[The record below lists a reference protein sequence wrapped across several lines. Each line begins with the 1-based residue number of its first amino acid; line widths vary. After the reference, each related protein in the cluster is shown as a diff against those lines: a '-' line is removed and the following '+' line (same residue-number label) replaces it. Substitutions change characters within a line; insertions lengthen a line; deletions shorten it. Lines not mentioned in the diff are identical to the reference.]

1 MDLQSGL
8 IDITTEAD
16 NAWGYSHIDCKYRTS
31 SIDRIAF
38 QRSATSL
45 NVARRPVND

>member
-16 NAWGYSHIDCKYRTS
+16 HAWRYRHIDCKYRRNS
-31 SIDRIAF
+31 MDRMAF
-38 QRSATSL
+38 QRSATSW
-45 NVARRPVND
+45 NVARRPMNH